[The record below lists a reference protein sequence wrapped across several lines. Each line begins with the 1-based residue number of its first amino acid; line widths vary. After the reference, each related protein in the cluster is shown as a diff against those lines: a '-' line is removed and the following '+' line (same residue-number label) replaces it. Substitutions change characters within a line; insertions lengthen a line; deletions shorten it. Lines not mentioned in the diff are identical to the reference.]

1 MAAEFP
7 TAAEPFRR
15 HLRMIEAR
23 IGRWPESAP
32 RVADRPGVRVVTMTR
47 YPYKVFYLVTAEA
60 VTILHIHH
68 AARRDR

>member
-1 MAAEFP
+1 
-7 TAAEPFRR
+7 
-15 HLRMIEAR
+15 MIEAR